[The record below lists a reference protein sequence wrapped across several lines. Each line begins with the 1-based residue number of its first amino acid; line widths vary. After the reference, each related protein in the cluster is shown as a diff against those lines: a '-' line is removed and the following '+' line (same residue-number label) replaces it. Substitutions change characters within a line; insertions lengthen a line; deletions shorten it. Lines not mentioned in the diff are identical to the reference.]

1 LKGHPLFKNT
11 DFATLNEQKPPVIE
25 IASPHKKKSHD
36 IHSNGNSNVGIG
48 THNNRKVNSED
59 LTKPSPAKTGQAFN
73 FQAENQTKVIL
84 SGLVLKKCGWLFYK
98 PRQLILNNKP
108 RLVYYD
114 PDSNQLKVRFVER
127 D

>member
-1 LKGHPLFKNT
+1 MFK
-11 DFATLNEQKPPVIE
+11 DVEFSTLNQQKPPVIE

-36 IHSNGNSNVGIG
+36 LQPTGNSNISVQ
-48 THNNRKVNSED
+48 NNRKVNSED
-59 LTKPSPAKTGQAFN
+59 LTKPSPAKTSQAFN
-73 FQAENQTKVIL
+73 FQSENQVKLIL

-114 PDSNQLKVRFVER
+114 PDSNQLKVDLWVKKETKFF